1 MNSQNQ
7 ILRNDIRSKNLK
19 IEESEKNILNIV
31 KTIEKQKKIV
41 YKYKS
46 NLSAKEKDLEDIKF
60 LLLEKDQEILYL
72 RNYLNSLKL
81 DSIYI
86 LFII

>member
-1 MNSQNQ
+1 LNSQNQ